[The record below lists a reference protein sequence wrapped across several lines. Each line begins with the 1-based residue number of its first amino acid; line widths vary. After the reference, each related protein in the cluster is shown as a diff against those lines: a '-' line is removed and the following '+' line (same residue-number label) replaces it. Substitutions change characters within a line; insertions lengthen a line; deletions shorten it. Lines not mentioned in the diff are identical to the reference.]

1 MKPNLDSGLGSSIQ
15 LGLAQGQ
22 DKEKETFLAIALAF
36 SKNMLNIS
44 DQLAQSLIDEVLHG
58 CSELN

>member
-22 DKEKETFLAIALAF
+22 DKEKETWIFIALAF
-36 SKNMLNIS
+36 SKSKLDTFDHLS
-44 DQLAQSLIDEVLHG
+44 QSFID
-58 CSELN
+58 

>member
-22 DKEKETFLAIALAF
+22 DKEKETWMAIALAF
-36 SKNMLNIS
+36 SKSKLDIS
-44 DQLAQSLIDEVLHG
+44 DHLSQSFIDEVLHG